1 MTRIAIMV
9 GGPESYLPNIENT
22 FNEDLIWI
30 GVDRGA
36 IRLLDYGIKPVLA
49 LGDFDSITQAELK
62 KLKDNIEDVRQFP
75 AEKDATD
82 TELAVKAAFHE
93 FSPDEVTI
101 YGATGGRLDHL
112 LNNLWLVFQ
121 PAFYPYISK
130 IKINDNKN
138 SVSYFIPGTYELEK
152 EKDKKYLAFVCL
164 IPVEKLTLTGV
175 KYELSKADILYPQS
189 LASNEFI
196 NEKKAQFS
204 FEAGL
209 IAVIQSK
216 D

>member
-1 MTRIAIMV
+1 MVKIAIMV
-9 GGPESYLPNIENT
+9 GGPESYLPNIKNSLSD
-22 FNEDLIWI
+22 NLIWI

-36 IRLLDYGIKPVLA
+36 MRLLDYGIKPILA
-49 LGDFDSITQAELK
+49 LGDFDSITSVELEY
-62 KLKDNIEDVRQFP
+62 LKNEVKDVRQFP

-82 TELAVKAAFHE
+82 TELAVRVAFGE
-93 FSPDEVTI
+93 FSPEEVTL

-121 PAFYPYISK
+121 PAFYPHLSK
-130 IKINDNKN
+130 INIIDNKN
-138 SVSYFIPGTYELEK
+138 NLSYFNPGTYEIEK

-164 IPVEKLTLTGV
+164 TAVKELTLKGM
-175 KYELSKADILYPQS
+175 KYELSKADIAYPQS

-196 NEKKAQFS
+196 NKKCQFS
-204 FEAGL
+204 FETGL
-209 IAVIQSK
+209 VAVIQSK

>member
-1 MTRIAIMV
+1 MVKIAIMV
-9 GGPESYLPNIENT
+9 GGPESYLPDIKNSLPDNV
-22 FNEDLIWI
+22 IWI

-49 LGDFDSITQAELK
+49 LGDFDSITSEELSHLRNK
-62 KLKDNIEDVRQFP
+62 IRDVRQFP

-82 TELAVKAAFHE
+82 TELAVRVAFEE
-93 FSPDEVTI
+93 FTPEEVTL

-121 PAFYPYISK
+121 PAFYPHLSK
-130 IKINDNKN
+130 IKIIDNKN
-138 SVSYFIPGTYELEK
+138 TVSYFKPGVYEIQK
-152 EKDKKYLAFVCL
+152 ETDKKYLAFVCL
-164 IPVEKLTLTGV
+164 TAVSELTLKDM
-175 KYELSKADILYPQS
+175 KYELSKANIAYPQS

-196 NEKKAQFS
+196 TKNAQFS
-204 FEAGL
+204 FETGL
-209 IAVIQSK
+209 VAVIQSK

>member
-9 GGPESYLPNIENT
+9 GGPESYLPDIEKVT
-22 FNEDLIWI
+22 KEDWKWI

-36 IRLLDYGIKPVLA
+36 IRLLNYGIEPILA
-49 LGDFDSITQAELK
+49 LGDFDSITQVELEQ
-62 KLKDNIEDVRQFP
+62 LKERVQDVRQFP
-75 AEKDATD
+75 AEKDETD
-82 TELAVKAAFHE
+82 TEIAVKTAFFE

-121 PAFYPYISK
+121 PTFYPYISK
-130 IKINDNKN
+130 IKIVDNKN

-152 EKDKKYLAFVCL
+152 EKDKNYLAFICL
-164 IPVEKLTLTGV
+164 TPVEKLTLTNV
-175 KYELSKADILYPQS
+175 KYELSEMDILYPHS
-189 LASNEFI
+189 LASNEFSD
-196 NEKKAQFS
+196 ERAQFS
-204 FEAGL
+204 FKKGL
-209 IAVIQSK
+209 MAVIQSK